1 MFMNLIY
8 DYIPRLIKTK
18 INFQDIHTPRSNRSV
33 DSGLPHD
40 DITPRSD
47 SLSTASSA
55 SPPDQHH
62 HHHQLQQQ
70 QQHQQQTLTQKE
82 IQQQHRKSNR

>member
-1 MFMNLIY
+1 MAEYKLLFL
-8 DYIPRLIKTK
+8 
-18 INFQDIHTPRSNRSV
+18 QDIHTPRSNRSV

-55 SPPDQHH
+55 SPPDQQHN
-62 HHHQLQQQ
+62 HHQMQ